1 MAGRE
6 KCKQFRLM
14 DDYKVVVLWPDRAG
28 EHLTIELLWHGGEM
42 GGEDKSHRGKLGG
55 PARVGHGHD
64 ER

>member
-1 MAGRE
+1 
-6 KCKQFRLM
+6 M